1 MIKKHKNKL
10 IIISLAFIGV
20 ILIVFGSFN
29 CNKNK
34 SENEF
39 SATTYTKDL
48 EKKIEGFLK
57 NVDGIRNV
65 RVILTLDTSNELI
78 YAKNDSS
85 YDYFVSS
92 NGTLVEITE
101 RFPVVR
107 GVAIACTNGDD
118 DTVKMKVTELISSY
132 LGISSNRIKIVEID

>member
-29 CNKNK
+29 FNKNK

-65 RVILTLDTSNELI
+65 RVILTLDTSNEHI

-118 DTVKMKVTELISSY
+118 DTVKMKVTELDIQQRR
-132 LGISSNRIKIVEID
+132 RIIRPS

>member
-20 ILIVFGSFN
+20 VLIVFGSFN
-29 CNKNK
+29 FNKNK

-65 RVILTLDTSNELI
+65 RVILTLDTSNEHI

-118 DTVKMKVTELISSY
+118 DTVKMKVTELVSSY